1 MYSIGS
7 FDPLVYKYIN
17 IRYRVVSGT
26 AGSTQIFFTNNTYTI
41 GDGAAYT
48 NGTLISDTNWHTQ
61 SIDMSKNANWATG
74 GNITGWRYDFATVSG
89 VTMELDFIELSSQPI
104 LGTGTTITVS
114 PTTNTSY
121 YVNRKGPE
129 TNTSCISQLVTV
141 NQIPTISNFNNYSK
155 TYFDGSFT
163 IANPTSDSA
172 GSFSYTSDNASV
184 ATISGNTVTITGI
197 GTANITATQAANG
210 SLCSNT
216 ATVSLTVNDVAV
228 VTKNGEITSVYSN
241 YVNHNGQKGGETGVT
256 KNGKIKQTLFKKD
269 GLTTAK
275 AGSSALQIKQDFP
288 LSVNGIYWITNPNI
302 NGGIP
307 FQIYADMTTDGG
319 GWMLLNISGNSN
331 PTLSETVTS
340 LTDRKYLPRATVIE
354 LANLCT
360 DVQLRS
366 GSSASSYY
374 KTTSTSPLAIGAL
387 RSNATEV
394 NGAGTWANGASST
407 FVVNSGSWLWAY
419 CCPGAAVG
427 WPKMYHSSNFATGV
441 HWFADGGIGTGRRN
455 SSPDAWFST
464 WIR

>member
-1 MYSIGS
+1 LY
-7 FDPLVYKYIN
+7 
-17 IRYRVVSGT
+17 
-26 AGSTQIFFTNNTYTI
+26 
-41 GDGAAYT
+41 
-48 NGTLISDTNWHTQ
+48 W
-61 SIDMSKNANWATG
+61 
-74 GNITGWRYDFATVSG
+74 
-89 VTMELDFIELSSQPI
+89 
-104 LGTGTTITVS
+104 
-114 PTTNTSY
+114 
-121 YVNRKGPE
+121 
-129 TNTSCISQLVTV
+129 
-141 NQIPTISNFNNYSK
+141 
-155 TYFDGSFT
+155 
-163 IANPTSDSA
+163 IANS
-172 GSFSYTSDNASV
+172 
-184 ATISGNTVTITGI
+184 
-197 GTANITATQAANG
+197 
-210 SLCSNT
+210 
-216 ATVSLTVNDVAV
+216 
-228 VTKNGEITSVYSN
+228 
-241 YVNHNGQKGGETGVT
+241 
-256 KNGKIKQTLFKKD
+256 
-269 GLTTAK
+269 
-275 AGSSALQIKQDFP
+275 
-288 LSVNGIYWITNPNI
+288 NI
-302 NGGIP
+302 NSGAP